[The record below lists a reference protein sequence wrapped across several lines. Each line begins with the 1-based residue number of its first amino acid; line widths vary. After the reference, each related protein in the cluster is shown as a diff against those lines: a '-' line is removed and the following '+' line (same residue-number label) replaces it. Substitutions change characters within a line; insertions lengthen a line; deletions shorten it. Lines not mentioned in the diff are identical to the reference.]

1 MAEIDLGKVVGP
13 QGEPGIKGDTG
24 KEGPQGPPGPEG
36 VVDGNSTIT
45 FVTPEVY
52 QEPQSGDSIA
62 NLFGRFKRWI
72 LNLQDNLGPLSS
84 LKTPDKSSA
93 VAAVNAN
100 YDTIAQLEQD
110 VGKPTDLT
118 TSSKEVVGAV
128 NELNSALFST
138 PNWTAPTQM
147 NGRCSITYGGYY
159 TRNKKVCVQLT
170 ITTLVDL
177 VGGEYRTM
185 FAGLPI
191 ADGNRSVAISCAIF
205 NAGFAISGYINSAGA
220 LCINAPNTI
229 TKGSEIIITGNY
241 YSA

>member
-45 FVTPEVY
+45 FVTPEAY

-100 YDTIAQLEQD
+100 YDSIAQIESD
-110 VGKPTDLT
+110 VGNPTDLT
-118 TSSKEVVGAV
+118 TDAKEIVGAV
-128 NELNSALFST
+128 NELNSALDTLKPSTIGCYTGSGTVST
-138 PNWTAPTQM
+138 PLIAGTWNTWIDAPAIGKTPLAVIAAWSNTNVVLQLRYQS
-147 NGRCSITYGGYY
+147 GSIQILPQAAV
-159 TRNKKVCVQLT
+159 NNIT
-170 ITTLVDL
+170 IQ
-177 VGGEYRTM
+177 Y
-185 FAGLPI
+185 
-191 ADGNRSVAISCAIF
+191 AILYF
-205 NAGFAISGYINSAGA
+205 N
-220 LCINAPNTI
+220 
-229 TKGSEIIITGNY
+229 
-241 YSA
+241 

>member
-13 QGEPGIKGDTG
+13 QGQPGAKGDTG

-45 FVTPEVY
+45 FVTPEAY

-100 YDTIAQLEQD
+100 YDSIAQIESD
-110 VGKPTDLT
+110 VGNPTDLT
-118 TSSKEVVGAV
+118 TDAKEIVGAV
-128 NELNSALFST
+128 NELNSALSTLKTKTIGCYTGTGTVST
-138 PNWTAPTQM
+138 PLIAGTWNTWIDAPAIGKTPLAVIAAWSNTNVVLQLRYQS
-147 NGRCSITYGGYY
+147 GSIQILPQAAV
-159 TRNKKVCVQLT
+159 NNIT
-170 ITTLVDL
+170 IQ
-177 VGGEYRTM
+177 Y
-185 FAGLPI
+185 
-191 ADGNRSVAISCAIF
+191 AILYF
-205 NAGFAISGYINSAGA
+205 
-220 LCINAPNTI
+220 
-229 TKGSEIIITGNY
+229 K
-241 YSA
+241 

>member
-13 QGEPGIKGDTG
+13 QGETGAKGDPG

-36 VVDGNSTIT
+36 VVDGNSTIS
-45 FVTPEVY
+45 FATPEAY

-72 LNLQDNLGPLSS
+72 LNLQDNLGSLSS

-110 VGKPTDLT
+110 VGNPTDLT

-128 NELNSALFST
+128 NELNSALNGLIKTKTVETGTSGNGNASLDLKISKCIILSAFVPNKSYVCIPYAYSVSQDTLGIHVLSEYSSNTVIANENITVTFS
-138 PNWTAPTQM
+138 
-147 NGRCSITYGGYY
+147 
-159 TRNKKVCVQLT
+159 
-170 ITTLVDL
+170 
-177 VGGEYRTM
+177 
-185 FAGLPI
+185 
-191 ADGNRSVAISCAIF
+191 
-205 NAGFAISGYINSAGA
+205 YIE
-220 LCINAPNTI
+220 
-229 TKGSEIIITGNY
+229 KQ
-241 YSA
+241 

>member
-13 QGEPGIKGDTG
+13 QGQPGAKGDTG

-45 FVTPEVY
+45 FVTPEAY

-100 YDTIAQLEQD
+100 YDSIAQLEED
-110 VGKPTDLT
+110 VGNSTDLT
-118 TSSKEVVGAV
+118 TTSKEVVGAV
-128 NELNSALFST
+128 NEINSALDSKVATLNTRFECGSVVISGKSSEWVFVAVNYTYPHKVTPMAVASHGST
-138 PNWTAPTQM
+138 NVAPCT
-147 NGRCSITYGGYY
+147 CTI
-159 TRNKKVCVQLT
+159 RNK
-170 ITTLVDL
+170 TT
-177 VGGEYRTM
+177 
-185 FAGLPI
+185 
-191 ADGNRSVAISCAIF
+191 
-205 NAGFAISGYINSAGA
+205 AGFEIGVY
-220 LCINAPNTI
+220 NTTVQTTFNWI
-229 TKGSEIIITGNY
+229 AVEP
-241 YSA
+241 A